1 MTDILIIGNPT
12 VDYIDGNYFSP
23 GGPVTY
29 ITNSLSQLGQSK
41 ITAVTSFG
49 KDFSY
54 NNFHKTSNV
63 INIKSDKTNK
73 FDFSISS
80 DNRKMMVISSS
91 NLINLTKI
99 NLEGVPDLIF
109 IAPVLNEFSIKKT
122 EKLMNK
128 YKNSFFVGM
137 PQGWIRKIKNKNV
150 HFDYSMLSNL
160 PFFNIVFFSEEE
172 ISDSKMPI
180 ERLKNLAKI
189 LVVTQGKNGAKIYI
203 KDEIIDIPPFPTQA
217 INTIGAGDIFASV
230 FSLEFY
236 KTKNLIYSGNLANK
250 IAAKSTQYLGIE
262 SINSEVFIS
271 SP

>member
-12 VDYIDGNYFSP
+12 VDYIDGDYFSP

-29 ITNSLSQLGQSK
+29 ITNSLYQLGQHN

-54 NNFHKTSNV
+54 TNFPKTSRV

-91 NLINLTKI
+91 NLIDLTNI
-99 NLEGVPDLIF
+99 NLERVPDLIF

-122 EKLMNK
+122 EELMNK

-137 PQGWIRKIKNKNV
+137 PQGWIRKLENKNV
-150 HFDYSMLSNL
+150 SFDYSMLSNL

-172 ISDSKMPI
+172 ISNSKIPM
-180 ERLKNLAKI
+180 EHLKNLANI

-203 KDEIIDIPPFPTQA
+203 KDKIIDISPFPTQA

-236 KTKNLIYSGNLANK
+236 KTKKIIYSGNIANK
-250 IAAKSTQYLGIE
+250 IAAKSTKYPGIK
-262 SINSEVFIS
+262 SVNSEVFII
-271 SP
+271 